1 MNDNHHYL
9 TVDLGASSGRVI
21 ITTVGNS
28 IKQREVHRFT
38 NQPIQQEV
46 LLVWDFEKI
55 FHEIMYGIQKAFEIE
70 SNIESIGIDTWGVDY
85 GYLSKEG
92 LLLRNP
98 ICYRDE
104 RTLQGESLINREI
117 SKEALYELTG
127 IQHLRFNTI
136 YQIAYDLTYEQTLLK
151 QADTWL
157 MIPDLIAYY
166 LTGIKRVELT
176 NLSTTSFYNPNQKNI
191 IDTLYQLGFNPDLI
205 PKIIYPGETYGYIK
219 DDLVLKYQLKK
230 VPVVAVCT
238 HDTASA
244 VHSIQV
250 NKEDVYIS
258 SGTWSLIG
266 KVLDKPQI
274 NQDTYNASYT
284 NEVGYLHQIR
294 FLKNIVGFWIKNKI
308 IEAFKLDNID
318 YRVLD
323 EDIKQSLYFD
333 SIIDLDAPEFELG
346 IDILDKIKYYCIR
359 TNQETPKTL
368 SQYLALFNYSLVCKY
383 KHHLDTLEKLTNI
396 KTKQI
401 IIIGG
406 GSQND
411 LINQMTADITR
422 LNVIKGDKEAT
433 SIGNALVQHES
444 KYIGFSKQDLSKE
457 KNRIFKPKTDLS
469 SIYQKYQSILKER
482 NK

>member
-21 ITTVGNS
+21 ITTVS
-28 IKQREVHRFT
+28 DTLTLREVHRFT

-55 FHEIMYGIQKAFEIE
+55 FKEVIYGIQKAFEIE
-70 SNIESIGIDTWGVDY
+70 PDIESIGIDTWGVDY
-85 GYLSKEG
+85 GYIGKDG

-98 ICYRDE
+98 LCYRDE
-104 RTLQGESLINREI
+104 RTLLGETLTKQHF
-117 SKEALYELTG
+117 SKEALYALTG

-136 YQIAYDLTYEQTLLK
+136 YQIAYDLIYEQALLK
-151 QADTWL
+151 EADTWL

-176 NLSTTSFYNPNQKNI
+176 NLSTTSFYNPNQKTI
-191 IDTLYQLGFNPDLI
+191 IDTLYHMGFNPDLI
-205 PKIIYPGETYGYIK
+205 PKIIYPGETYGHLK
-219 DDLVLKYQLKK
+219 DDLVQQHRLKK

-244 VHSIQV
+244 VHSTLV

-266 KVLDKPQI
+266 KVLDKPLI
-274 NQDTYNASYT
+274 NQDTYDASYT

-294 FLKNIVGFWIKNKI
+294 FLKNISGFWIKNKI
-308 IEAFKLDNID
+308 IEAFKLEDID
-318 YRVLD
+318 YKKLD
-323 EDIKQSLYFD
+323 EEIKQSLYFD

-346 IDILDKIKYYCIR
+346 IDMLDKIKYYCIK

-383 KHHLDTLEKLTNI
+383 KHHLETLEKLTNI

-422 LNVIKGDKEAT
+422 LKVIKGDKEAT

-444 KYIGFSKQDLSKE
+444 KYVSVKKHDLSE
-457 KNRIFKPKTDLS
+457 KKYNVFKPKTDLTR
-469 SIYQKYQSILKER
+469 IYQKYQSILKER
-482 NK
+482 II

>member
-21 ITTVGNS
+21 ITTVS
-28 IKQREVHRFT
+28 DTLTLREVHRFT

-55 FHEIMYGIQKAFEIE
+55 FNEVIYGIQKAFEIE
-70 SNIESIGIDTWGVDY
+70 PDIESIGIDTWGVDY
-85 GYLSKEG
+85 GYIGKNG

-104 RTLQGESLINREI
+104 RTLLGETLTKQYF
-117 SKEALYELTG
+117 SKEALYALTG

-136 YQIAYDLTYEQTLLK
+136 YQIAYDLTYEQALLK
-151 QADTWL
+151 EADTWL

-176 NLSTTSFYNPNQKNI
+176 NLSTTSFYNPNQKTI
-191 IDTLYQLGFNPDLI
+191 IDTLYHMGFNPDLI
-205 PKIIYPGETYGYIK
+205 PKIIYPGETYGYLK
-219 DDLVLKYQLKK
+219 DDLVQQHQLKK

-244 VHSIQV
+244 VHSTLV
-250 NKEDVYIS
+250 KKEDVYIS

-266 KVLDKPQI
+266 KVLDKPLI
-274 NQDTYNASYT
+274 NQDTYDASYT

-294 FLKNIVGFWIKNKI
+294 FLKNISGFWIKNKI

-323 EDIKQSLYFD
+323 EEIKQSLYFD

-346 IDILDKIKYYCIR
+346 IDMLDKIKYYCIK

-383 KHHLDTLEKLTNI
+383 KHHLETLEKLTNI

-422 LNVIKGDKEAT
+422 LKVIKGDKEAT

-444 KYIGFSKQDLSKE
+444 KYVSVKKHDLSE
-457 KNRIFKPKTDLS
+457 KKYNVFKPKTDLTR
-469 SIYQKYQSILKER
+469 IYQKYQSILKER
-482 NK
+482 II